1 MNKTPKVA
9 TGRRAFLEHAVVAGA
24 AATVAVAGGA
34 AVADVAPESPDKA
47 APEQSTKDYRMTPHI
62 EAYYRSA
69 RG

>member
-1 MNKTPKVA
+1 MNKTPKVT
-9 TGRRAFLEHAVVAGA
+9 TGRRTFLKRAAVAGG

-34 AVADVAPESPDKA
+34 AVAEIAPDSSGKA
-47 APEQSTKDYRMTPHI
+47 APEESSKGYRMTPHI

>member
-1 MNKTPKVA
+1 MNKTPKVTTA
-9 TGRRAFLEHAVVAGA
+9 RRAFLKLAAVAGG
-24 AATVAVAGGA
+24 AATVAAAGGA

-47 APEQSTKDYRMTPHI
+47 APEQTSKGYRMTPHI